1 MAVFYSNEA
10 AGLVTT
16 PESKANSVL
25 GYGGQ
30 LRRYRATVPLASQG
44 TSDTIVLARIPA
56 GSVFAFGVMTTSA
69 TLGASAT
76 VAIGTVTGSAT
87 GAGSSG
93 DFKFTISGASGTIKA
108 GQIVS
113 GTGIGTGAVVL
124 SVIGATVTVS
134 VANSGAVSGTI
145 SFGDTAKYRA
155 AATFTTADTPTF
167 FGIANKATAL
177 QVPLPAEEEVIVT
190 IAVAALP
197 SSGTWVVDLYFSAP

>member
-1 MAVFYSNEA
+1 MAVFYSAET

-16 PESKANSVL
+16 PESKAASPL
-25 GYGGQ
+25 GYGAQ
-30 LRRYRATVPLASQG
+30 LRRYRATVTLASQG

-56 GSVFAFGVMTTSA
+56 GSLFAFGVMTTSA

-93 DFKFTISGASGTIKA
+93 AFTFTISSASGTIKA
-108 GQIVS
+108 GQNVS

-124 SVIGATVTVS
+124 SVLNNVVTVS

-145 SFGDTAKYRA
+145 NFGDAAKYRSA
-155 AATFTTADTPTF
+155 AVFTAVDTPTF
-167 FGIANKATAL
+167 FGKAIGATGL
-177 QVPLPAEEEVIVT
+177 QIPLPAEEEIVVT

-197 SSGTWVVDLYFSAP
+197 SSGTWVVDLYFSGS